1 MVKNLIA
8 SKEAFGFDSDYGDLA
23 FCFIDLDCNRNKE
36 QQIRKAAELAADKD
50 IYLIVSNPCFELW
63 YICHFTSSPK
73 NYTESKDLLKDMTKY
88 IKGYSKSK
96 EGIYAT
102 IKDKIDTAIKN
113 AKNLE
118 KRAIANGYTI
128 HTTDFSPTTDAYRI
142 FPLIKEASK
151 KVV

>member
-8 SKEAFGFDSDYGDLA
+8 SKEAFGFDSDYGDLI
-23 FCFIDLDCNRNKE
+23 FYFIELDCSRNKE
-36 QQIRKAAELAADKD
+36 QQIREAAELAVDNN
-50 IYLIVSNPCFELW
+50 IYLITSNPRFEFW
-63 YICHFTSSPK
+63 YICHVTSSPK
-73 NYTESKDLLKDMTKY
+73 NYAEKQGSQKDMPGY

-96 EGIYAT
+96 EGIYT
-102 IKDKIDTAIKN
+102 TTKDKIDTAIKN

-128 HTTDFSPTTDAYRI
+128 HTADFSPTTAAYRI
-142 FPLIKEASK
+142 FPLIKETSK